1 MPTMPALK
9 GVNKKLSFLFRK
21 HKLVAFKHEPLISKT
36 ELWVRPQT

>member
-1 MPTMPALK
+1 MPALK

-21 HKLVAFKHEPLISKT
+21 HKLVAFKHEPLIRKT